1 MKTCAGCGG
10 LKELDQFNVDRQR
23 TDGRK
28 ALCRDCER
36 LYAAAKRERYREAN
50 AGKDPFDGK
59 LKYCPRC
66 GKDILR
72 TFENWFRHA
81 TNRDGLAGLCRVCE
95 NRRVSKKDRDIIER
109 IDYLWLRE
117 KRSGRGEWIDHGK
130 GEWFDLLISQRG
142 CCALS
147 GERLTSAN
155 VSIDHIAPC
164 SKGGTHELNNLR
176 LVTKQVNIA
185 LQADSDEEFIA
196 MCHRVVEWQGR
207 KQ

>member
-1 MKTCAGCGG
+1 MKTCAECGG
-10 LKELDQFNVDRQR
+10 VKDLDQFGKKQSR
-23 TDGRK
+23 
-28 ALCRDCER
+28 CRDCER

-59 LKYCPRC
+59 LKYCPGC
-66 GKDILR
+66 GKDIQR
-72 TFENWFRHA
+72 TFENWCRNG
-81 TNRDGLAGLCRVCE
+81 TICDGLARLCRVCE
-95 NRRVSKKDRDIIER
+95 RRRGSKKDRDIVER
-109 IDYLWLRE
+109 IDHLWRVE
-117 KRSGRGEWIDHGK
+117 KRKGRGEWIDHGK

-196 MCHRVVEWQGR
+196 MCRLVVEWQDR
-207 KQ
+207 ER